1 MERVRFAPSPT
12 GPLHIGGLRT
22 ALFNYLYAKKKE
34 GVFIVRIEDTDQKR
48 KVTGSEDY
56 IFDSLAW
63 TGIQPDESPKHGGA
77 FGPYRQSERKE
88 IYQKYVSELIETGK
102 AYYAFDLPEELDSER
117 KQAEAKGEGF
127 KYGASNRDRLRNSLS
142 LSKEE
147 TEKEVEKGNY
157 VIRLKVASEG
167 TVNTFDEIR
176 GNVSVNKKEV
186 EDKVILKADGLP
198 TYHFAN
204 VVDDHL
210 MEITTVIRGEEWL
223 PSLSFHQLLYDAF
236 GWKAPKFMH
245 LPLILNP
252 SGKGKLSKRDGDKNG
267 YPVFP
272 LSWEGG
278 QSYKEEGFL
287 PEAHLNYIAQL
298 GWSPE
303 EGNEILS
310 LKELVT
316 SFSVG
321 SIQKGGARFDY
332 EKARWIN
339 QQHIHLLKTNQFIE
353 VAKEELAPLYNH
365 FNPEQVGKIVGMI
378 KERVVVIKDIPG
390 EINVFLNTPSE
401 YVEKDRKRIQKFID
415 KNIIDLLIG
424 IVNKEG
430 IAVWKEK
437 FIEVGGANEIGLGG
451 FMQTLR
457 IAIVGGLSGP
467 DLFELADILGKDVTL
482 DRLNQLKNL

>member
-1 MERVRFAPSPT
+1 MA
-12 GPLHIGGLRT
+12 
-22 ALFNYLYAKKKE
+22 
-34 GVFIVRIEDTDQKR
+34 
-48 KVTGSEDY
+48 GSEDY
-56 IFDSLAW
+56 IFNALAW
-63 TGIQPDESPKHGGA
+63 TGIQSDESPKHGGA

-117 KQAEAKGEGF
+117 KQAEAKEERF

-142 LSKEE
+142 LNKEE
-147 TEKEVEKGNY
+147 TEREIDKGNY

-252 SGKGKLSKRDGDKNG
+252 SGNGKLSKRDGDKNG

-316 SFSVG
+316 SFSVV

-353 VAKEELAPLYNH
+353 VAE
-365 FNPEQVGKIVGMI
+365 
-378 KERVVVIKDIPG
+378 
-390 EINVFLNTPSE
+390 
-401 YVEKDRKRIQKFID
+401 
-415 KNIIDLLIG
+415 
-424 IVNKEG
+424 
-430 IAVWKEK
+430 
-437 FIEVGGANEIGLGG
+437 
-451 FMQTLR
+451 
-457 IAIVGGLSGP
+457 
-467 DLFELADILGKDVTL
+467 
-482 DRLNQLKNL
+482 